1 MDLCFCI
8 NFQNLSFRLVRC
20 SIFLLFL
27 VELELLIC
35 FFTIWVIFK
44 FDKPFIKTLE
54 GVNEKEHIITSTLF
68 DSLSNI
74 IIVIILQLGKSMES
88 GLMVKVD
95 NLIPPF
101 RKNDVINE
109 LKCFTADMLLGLNYV
124 VITFGYVYQNY
135 EPNKVFCVGDLVT
148 LLGFV
153 N

>member
-1 MDLCFCI
+1 
-8 NFQNLSFRLVRC
+8 
-20 SIFLLFL
+20 
-27 VELELLIC
+27 
-35 FFTIWVIFK
+35 VIFK